1 MFTISNQNKLSYTPK
16 VPTTLSRTYCT
27 KVRKISPIRP
37 IRMLTT
43 MLRMVS
49 EHYFWV
55 RRLLIRA
62 LMKIGM
68 PNLSKHCWL
77 LKIEKN
83 RFQLLMLKLN
93 KALSSLAQ
101 QPSKIDYK
109 TKSISQSNSPKKLAL
124 RFGC

>member
-93 KALSSLAQ
+93 KALS
-101 QPSKIDYK
+101 
-109 TKSISQSNSPKKLAL
+109 
-124 RFGC
+124 